1 MASGSSNYPSTGIYL
16 RREDVS
22 RQLQHSRKFSWC
34 LYRKRD
40 IIRHVGFVIVFNGE
54 PFCTDDFTVENPTD
68 SSCLSAC
75 PSKVLIERVPPNFK
89 SHVDCGS
96 AIQSLRTHSEDGRKR
111 AKEIIGSLVKP
122 NKEHYSL
129 MFNNCRDNTEDLL
142 NRVCDSGQ
150 CDAANMEEAKQML
163 LNTRLT
169 DSLLILLIVQF
180 VGALGLNLFAFLG

>member
-1 MASGSSNYPSTGIYL
+1 M
-16 RREDVS
+16 V
-22 RQLQHSRKFSWC
+22 QLKTI
-34 LYRKRD
+34 KD
-40 IIRHVGFVIVFNGE
+40 
-54 PFCTDDFTVENPTD
+54 PTD
-68 SSCLSAC
+68 LLVSFNFSQKT
-75 PSKVLIERVPPNFK
+75 PKSKY
-89 SHVDCGS
+89 
-96 AIQSLRTHSEDGRKR
+96 
-111 AKEIIGSLVKP
+111 SLVKP

-142 NRVCDSGQ
+142 NRVCDSRQ